1 MKENILILGAGLL
14 QKPAVKAAKK
24 FGYNT
29 VVVDAD
35 PGAVCVPLADRFE
48 HIDLKDK
55 EGIFSFAQ
63 QLGKNGGL
71 AAVFTAG
78 TDFSASVSYAAEKLS
93 LPCHPYESSLNA
105 SSKTR
110 MRTCFMKAGVPSPS
124 FFTVTKKEIENGAVR
139 ELAAKLGFPCVVK
152 PVDNMGARGCRMIR
166 DDTETEEA
174 AFDAVANS
182 RTGNAVIEQY
192 MEGPEYSIDA
202 LIYNG
207 TMTIT
212 GFADRHIYYPP
223 YFIETGHTMPTS
235 VGSTK
240 RSELIA
246 AFALGAASLGLTCG
260 AAKADIK
267 YTKDGP
273 MIGEIAA
280 RLSGGYM
287 SGWTYPYASGCRL
300 TGQAILIACGKAPV
314 YLEQHRVPLKFE
326 PPASCSGRTAPFEL
340 YELTCSCTSA
350 ERAWISI
357 PGVVRSLI
365 GIDAAVSIPGI
376 QDVFPRA
383 HSGSHVTFPRNNV
396 QKCGNVISKAALG
409 ADASAAA
416 EKAVAG
422 IVLRLETGCRET
434 DMFLAGNAK
443 DDFPPSAYSLSVDF
457 NKISGTIPMNARISD
472 TVPEELRTLLA
483 SGETDWNHR
492 TFSMTCSLFDAVC
505 PEHPELDAV
514 TFWNAVIRG
523 GIQGALYASD
533 TAGECV

>member
-24 FGYNT
+24 LGYNT
-29 VVVDAD
+29 VVVDGD
-35 PGAVCVPLADRFE
+35 PCALCIPLADRFE

-55 EGIFSFAQ
+55 EGIFSLAQ

-78 TDFSASVSYAAEKLS
+78 TDFSASVSYAAEKLG

-139 ELAAKLGFPCVVK
+139 ELAANLGFPCVVK

-166 DDTETEEA
+166 NDTETEDA
-174 AFDAVANS
+174 ALNAVANS

-223 YFIETGHTMPTS
+223 YFIETGHTMPVS
-235 VGSTK
+235 VDNTK

-246 AFALGAASLGLTCG
+246 AFALGATSLGLTCG

-287 SGWTYPYASGCRL
+287 SGWTYPYASGCGL
-300 TGQAILIACGKAPV
+300 TGQAVLIACGRTPS

-340 YELTCSCTSA
+340 YELPCTCTSA

-357 PGVVRSLI
+357 PGVVRNLS
-365 GIDAAVSIPGI
+365 GTDSAAAAAFV

-383 HSGSHVTFPRNNV
+383 HAGSRVTFPRNNV
-396 QKCGNVISKAALG
+396 QKCGNIISKAASRE
-409 ADASAAA
+409 DAAAAA

-434 DMFLAGNAK
+434 DMFLSGK
-443 DDFPPSAYSLSVDF
+443 PDDFPPSAYSLPSGF
-457 NKISGTIPMNARISD
+457 NKISGTIPRNARVSD
-472 TVPEELRTLLA
+472 TVPEGLRTLLS

-514 TFWNAVIRG
+514 TFWKAVIRG
-523 GIQGALYASD
+523 GIQGALYVSD

>member
-24 FGYNT
+24 LGYNT

-35 PGAVCVPLADRFE
+35 PGAMCVPLADGFE

-55 EGIFSFAQ
+55 EGIFSFGQ
-63 QLGKNGGL
+63 KLIKKGGL

-93 LPCHPYESSLNA
+93 LPCHTYEASLNA

-124 FFTVTKKEIENGAVR
+124 FFIVTKKEIENGTVQEFAG
-139 ELAAKLGFPCVVK
+139 KLGYPCVVK

-166 DDTETEEA
+166 DNTETEA
-174 AFDAVANS
+174 AASVAVANS
-182 RTGNAVIEQY
+182 RTETAVIEQY

-235 VGSTK
+235 ADSTK

-287 SGWTYPYASGCRL
+287 SGWTYPYASGCNL
-300 TGQAILIACGKAPV
+300 TEQAVLIACGKAPS
-314 YLEQHRVPLKFE
+314 YLEQHRVPVKFE
-326 PPASCSGRTAPFEL
+326 PPDLCAGRPEPFKL
-340 YELTCSCTSA
+340 YELSCTCTSA

-357 PGVVRSLI
+357 PGVVRSLS
-365 GIDAAVSIPGI
+365 GIDAAASAAGV

-383 HSGSHVTFPRNNV
+383 HSGSHVIFPRNNV
-396 QKCGNVISKAALG
+396 QKCGNVISKAALRTE
-409 ADASAAA
+409 AVSSA
-416 EKAVAG
+416 EKAVSH
-422 IVLRLETGCRET
+422 IVIRLETGCRET
-434 DMFLAGNAK
+434 DMFLSGTAK
-443 DDFPPSAYSLSVDF
+443 DDFPPSAYSLSSGF
-457 NKISGTIPMNARISD
+457 NKIRGTIPMNARISD
-472 TVPEELRTLLA
+472 TVPEELRTLL
-483 SGETDWNHR
+483 SSDETDWNHR
-492 TFSMTCSLFDAVC
+492 TFSMTCSLFDTVC
-505 PEHPELDAV
+505 PVHPELDAV

-523 GIQGALYASD
+523 GIQGALYVSD